1 MQAQI
6 SHNALQ
12 DWWQQTNTQRWT
24 VTRQLWVNV
33 FNLLGVIQSVY
44 PVITSLYV
52 DGYHGYHGYQPPTKE
67 TPQEMKSHRLSGS
80 MSTFLSPFKTFS
92 YGGEKLIIQVR
103 IFTKSPKASSGIQT
117 SGSRVTVLERAP
129 TVHPPRA
136 DRGSWVWIPPW
147 SLAGSNPAGSS
158 RLLFNVPNLK

>member
-12 DWWQQTNTQRWT
+12 NWWQQTNTQRWT

-33 FNLLGVIQSVY
+33 FNLLGVIQSVD

-67 TPQEMKSHRLSGS
+67 TPQEMKLSVTQIIWLNALIFKS
-80 MSTFLSPFKTFS
+80 IQNIFLRWRKTNN
-92 YGGEKLIIQVR
+92 
-103 IFTKSPKASSGIQT
+103 SS
-117 SGSRVTVLERAP
+117 
-129 TVHPPRA
+129 
-136 DRGSWVWIPPW
+136 
-147 SLAGSNPAGSS
+147 
-158 RLLFNVPNLK
+158 